1 MKHGNTFYLELSRE
15 IFTPKYTKLSS
26 TSKWLFVVLNELEQ
40 RFTGKTVDYFYRS
53 NEDLSI
59 DTGIKL
65 TTLKISKK
73 ELLETDLIES
83 WQMHWLNSETG
94 KKSEKKVTAYR
105 ILK

>member
-26 TSKWLFVVLNELEQ
+26 TSKWLFIVLNELEQ